1 MSDYF
6 CSAHNHIKYINP
18 VPHLLYESR
27 LRLYFRKNIDMMKIN
42 IEDSL
47 LEINN
52 NLQDYIDNKH
62 MEYIIAERNMLNDFN
77 YTTNTVS
84 SVFIYI
90 LCKFLNIS
98 TNVELTNITSNAYIT
113 AC

>member
-1 MSDYF
+1 
-6 CSAHNHIKYINP
+6 
-18 VPHLLYESR
+18 
-27 LRLYFRKNIDMMKIN
+27 MMKIN